1 MLRNHL
7 FFSALWFHFG
17 FEKINALFNAVLSHQ
32 KLSIIPLSCKTKN
45 KDGGSFQKSSP
56 LHALSTEKIY
66 WLTCKN
72 NTGKARRASW
82 LPPFQTQRIKKK
94 WFKHQYRISS
104 EKIENQTSCISV
116 LFSFSS
122 FSKSVACALNHELT
136 WPDEFFPP
144 KVFNGW
150 SYPNCPVKTLIL
162 WSVCYWLR

>member
-45 KDGGSFQKSSP
+45 KDGGSFQKLSP

-94 WFKHQYRISS
+94 VI
-104 EKIENQTSCISV
+104 QTSVQDLIRENRKSDIV
-116 LFSFSS
+116 YLSTFFLFFFFKICGMCAESWVNMTWRILPA
-122 FSKSVACALNHELT
+122 KSV
-136 WPDEFFPP
+136 
-144 KVFNGW
+144 
-150 SYPNCPVKTLIL
+150 
-162 WSVCYWLR
+162 